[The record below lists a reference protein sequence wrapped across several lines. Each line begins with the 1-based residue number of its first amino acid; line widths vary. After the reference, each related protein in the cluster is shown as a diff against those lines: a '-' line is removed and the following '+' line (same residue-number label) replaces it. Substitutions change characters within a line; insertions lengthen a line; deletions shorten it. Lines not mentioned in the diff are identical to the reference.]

1 MLFVNKPYA
10 KISRKEKF
18 DIVYEK
24 YYKYVY
30 KIAYSILKDHRL
42 MDDMVQEIFLRI
54 WKGLDS
60 INLEDGVASKAFVA
74 RVSINTTINKYNKD
88 KKINPNISEID
99 HDTLFAIASDRA
111 ANPSDIVADDA
122 SVQYIYD
129 KIREL
134 GDVYRDVMFYKYKFD
149 MTAEEIASLTGLSI
163 KTVYTK
169 LSRGRELLK
178 AKLYDSER
186 RINNETING

>member
-1 MLFVNKPYA
+1 MLFVNKSSA
-10 KISRKEKF
+10 KISREEKF
-18 DIVYEK
+18 AIVFDK

-30 KIAYSILKDHRL
+30 KISFNILKDHKL

-54 WKGLDS
+54 WKAIDS
-60 INLEDGVASKAFVA
+60 INLDEEDATKGFVA
-74 RVSINTTINKYNKD
+74 RVAVNTTINKYNKD
-88 KKINPNISEID
+88 KRISPNISEID

-111 ANPSDIVADDA
+111 ASPSDIVADDA

-129 KIREL
+129 KIGEL
-134 GDVYRDVMFYKYKFD
+134 GDVYSDVMFYRYKFD
-149 MTAEEIASLTGLSI
+149 MTPEEIANLTGLSI

-186 RINNETING
+186 RINNERING

>member
-122 SVQYIYD
+122 GVQYIYE
-129 KIREL
+129 KIVEL
-134 GDVYRDVMFYKYKFD
+134 GDVYSDVMFYRYKFE
-149 MTAEEIASLTGLSI
+149 MTPEEIANITGLSI

-169 LSRGRELLK
+169 LSRGRELLR
-178 AKLYDSER
+178 AKLYGSER
-186 RINNETING
+186 RINNEGING

>member
-1 MLFVNKPYA
+1 MLFVNKSSA
-10 KISRKEKF
+10 KMSREEKF
-18 DIVYEK
+18 AIVFDK

-30 KIAYSILKDHRL
+30 KISFNILKDHKL
-42 MDDMVQEIFLRI
+42 MDDMVQEIFMRI
-54 WKGLDS
+54 WKAIDS
-60 INLEDGVASKAFVA
+60 INLDEEDATKGFVA
-74 RVSINTTINKYNKD
+74 RVAVNTTINKYNKD
-88 KKINPNISEID
+88 KRISPNISEID

-178 AKLYDSER
+178 VKLYDER
-186 RINNETING
+186 RINNERING

>member
-10 KISRKEKF
+10 KISREEKF
-18 DIVYEK
+18 AIVFDK

-30 KIAYSILKDHRL
+30 KISFNILKDHKL
-42 MDDMVQEIFLRI
+42 MDDMVQEIFMRI
-54 WKGLDS
+54 WKAIDS
-60 INLEDGVASKAFVA
+60 INLDEEDATKGFVA
-74 RVSINTTINKYNKD
+74 RVAVNTTINKYNKD
-88 KKINPNISEID
+88 KRISPNISEID

-134 GDVYRDVMFYKYKFD
+134 GDVYRDVMFYRYKFD
-149 MTAEEIASLTGLSI
+149 MTPEEIANITGLSI

>member
-1 MLFVNKPYA
+1 MLFVNKSSA
-10 KISRKEKF
+10 KTSREEKF
-18 DIVYEK
+18 AIVFDK

-30 KIAYSILKDHRL
+30 KISFNILKDHKL
-42 MDDMVQEIFLRI
+42 MDDMVQEIFMRI
-54 WKGLDS
+54 WKAIDS
-60 INLEDGVASKAFVA
+60 INLDEEDATKGFVA
-74 RVSINTTINKYNKD
+74 RVAVNTTINKYNKD
-88 KKINPNISEID
+88 KRISPNVSEID

-122 SVQYIYD
+122 SVEYIYD

-134 GDVYRDVMFYKYKFD
+134 GDVYSDVMFYKYKFD
-149 MTAEEIASLTGLSI
+149 MTPEEIATLTGLSI

-178 AKLYDSER
+178 AKLYEDER
-186 RINNETING
+186 RINNERING

>member
-1 MLFVNKPYA
+1 MIFLNKSSA
-10 KISRKEKF
+10 KISREEKF
-18 DIVYEK
+18 AIVFDK

-30 KIAYSILKDHRL
+30 KISFNILKDHKL

-54 WKGLDS
+54 WKAIDS
-60 INLEDGVASKAFVA
+60 INLDDEDATKGFVA
-74 RVSINTTINKYNKD
+74 RVAVNTTINKYNKD
-88 KKINPNISEID
+88 KRISPNISEID

-122 SVQYIYD
+122 SVQYIYE
-129 KIREL
+129 KISEL
-134 GDVYRDVMFYKYKFD
+134 GDVYSDVMFYKYKFD
-149 MTAEEIASLTGLSI
+149 MTPEEIANLTGLSI

-178 AKLYDSER
+178 AKLYDDER
-186 RINNETING
+186 RINNERING